1 MATTTIPIEL
11 YKILEDKLGREQATE
26 VVNLYEQTAEAIHAS
41 VKISVK
47 EELKDE
53 LATKADLFATRSELK
68 AEIALVRQEMQTI
81 KIELE
86 GKIAKLDQKLNFIVV
101 LMIIAIT
108 LMNPVAA
115 ELIKGLL
122 KL

>member
-1 MATTTIPIEL
+1 MGTAIIPIEL

-26 VVNLYEQTAEAIHAS
+26 VVNLYEQTAEAIHTS
-41 VKISVK
+41 VKIAVK
-47 EELKDE
+47 EELKNE
-53 LATKADLFATRSELK
+53 LVTKEEFKAGL
-68 AEIALVRQEMQTI
+68 AEIRAEIRVIRIEMKFLI
-81 KIELE
+81 
-86 GKIAKLDQKLNFIVV
+86 V

>member
-1 MATTTIPIEL
+1 MGTTTIPIEL

-26 VVNLYEQTAEAIHAS
+26 VVNLYEQTTEAIHAS
-41 VKISVK
+41 VKTSVK
-47 EELKDE
+47 EELKNE
-53 LATKADLFATRSELK
+53 LVTKEEFK
-68 AEIALVRQEMQTI
+68 AEMVKLRTELMAEI
-81 KIELE
+81 KIIKNEMKFL
-86 GKIAKLDQKLNFIVV
+86 II

-115 ELIKGLL
+115 EIIKSIL

>member
-1 MATTTIPIEL
+1 MGTAVIPIEL

-26 VVNLYEQTAEAIHAS
+26 VVNLYEQTAGVIHTS
-41 VKISVK
+41 VKIALK

-53 LATKADLFATRSELK
+53 LVTKAEFK
-68 AEIALVRQEMQTI
+68 AEMRAIR
-81 KIELE
+81 IEIRFL
-86 GKIAKLDQKLNFIVV
+86 II
-101 LMIIAIT
+101 LMIIALT

>member
-1 MATTTIPIEL
+1 MGTTTIPIEL

-26 VVNLYEQTAEAIHAS
+26 VVNLYEQTTEAIHAS
-41 VKISVK
+41 VKTSVK
-47 EELKDE
+47 EELKNE
-53 LATKADLFATRSELK
+53 LVTKEEFKAGAAELRAEMAELRTELM
-68 AEIALVRQEMQTI
+68 AEIKIIKNEMKFLI
-81 KIELE
+81 I
-86 GKIAKLDQKLNFIVV
+86 

-115 ELIKGLL
+115 EIIKSIL